1 MPKDSVRHIGAHVL
15 AAMKNATHKP
25 VKHPDVES
33 KREDAG
39 EPAGAEMREVKGMG
53 ARMKNGGRVRKMAD
67 GGEVDP
73 GTLTTTAGMSVG
85 SGQTVVDD
93 NRAAAQGQVAPAT
106 PAATPVPA
114 STPAVAS
121 PAAGPSGGSIFDD
134 NRADAA
140 RQATPAAGATP
151 ASGAT
156 PVSAAPAVGG
166 SLFTDNKADS
176 MRPMPG
182 ATSAPASAARP
193 TAAAPRG
200 PDPFAILA
208 SLRFADG
215 GMVPRMGARRR
226 MADGGLVVPD
236 PTPAPQFPAFPATAG
251 INQLPALGAGMRK
264 VGAFFDTPP
273 ALVTAERGA
282 TATPTGG
289 PPTASTPGTSTG
301 SGRGTL
307 NPTDTNDVT
316 GGSAAPGSVALPG
329 MTSTAGAGRGSVNPP
344 VASLSGDARP
354 DLAGIPSLG
363 GATGTAVAGAAG
375 VRKFT
380 TADGRT
386 LYSNVAGGDND
397 KLMSGNP
404 GVQVVP
410 AIGGAGGA
418 GASGASDVAGIY
430 DRASKISADI
440 ARLNAEYRANGGDP
454 GTLTTTPGM
463 SIGSGKTVFDDNR
476 ADAAAGARP
485 PSGLSA
491 QQFANYNLERER
503 TASQRAIADQ
513 NAAVQTAGQ
522 QITAGTARYGV
533 DAQTGLGARRLALES
548 EVHAQDAPVKA
559 ATAAHTQAQTAGL
572 GAALSAQK
580 EYQDA
585 LTSGDAGRIAAA
597 ENRVRAA
604 QGRWEKEA
612 PALFDKVQ
620 TGVDK
625 GGAPI
630 YTIFDKRT
638 GQMTKQEGEQGQ
650 PAEGVKVG
658 ASTKQPDGTYGYY
671 GKTLTVKGGK
681 IVDLR

>member
-1 MPKDSVRHIGAHVL
+1 MNTKPHSLGARKCMADGGLVGSIKSLFSSGPAETVTQKYARQDAERAAKEKPAATPTAPAPAPQVSAISDYAGMGAMQRREAAAGLKNGGAVKPRMIHGPGTGTSDSIPRDMRPGSYVMPADSTKHLGGKVPVKVSNGESQYSPEQVHAIGAKVL
-15 AAMKNATHKP
+15 DMVKAATHK
-25 VKHPDVES
+25 KAGASHPDVES

-39 EPAGAEMREVKGMG
+39 EPAGAEMREMKGMG
-53 ARMKNGGRVRKMAD
+53 ARMKNGGCVKKMAD
-67 GGEVDP
+67 GG
-73 GTLTTTAGMSVG
+73 
-85 SGQTVVDD
+85 VV
-93 NRAAAQGQVAPAT
+93 T
-106 PAATPVPA
+106 P
-114 STPAVAS
+114 
-121 PAAGPSGGSIFDD
+121 
-134 NRADAA
+134 
-140 RQATPAAGATP
+140 Q
-151 ASGAT
+151 
-156 PVSAAPAVGG
+156 
-166 SLFTDNKADS
+166 
-176 MRPMPG
+176 
-182 ATSAPASAARP
+182 
-193 TAAAPRG
+193 
-200 PDPFAILA
+200 
-208 SLRFADG
+208 
-215 GMVPRMGARRR
+215 
-226 MADGGLVVPD
+226 

-273 ALVTAERGA
+273 ALVTAERG
-282 TATPTGG
+282 ATPTGG

-463 SIGSGKTVFDDNR
+463 SVGSGQTILDDNR
-476 ADAAAGARP
+476 VAAAVGARP

-491 QQFANYNLERER
+491 RQLANYQTTREQ

-522 QITAGTARYGV
+522 QSSAGASRYAV
-533 DAQTGLGARRLALES
+533 DTGARTAADRLALES
-548 EVHAQDAPVKA
+548 SVHAQDAPLKASKVKE
-559 ATAAHTQAQTAGL
+559 AQTLDAAR
-572 GAALSAQK
+572 GAYMNARTP
-580 EYQDA
+580 EE
-585 LTSGDAGRIAAA
+585 RAAA
-597 ENRVRAA
+597 EETFRVL
-604 QGRWEKEA
+604 QGRPEKTVPELYSTTAIPAGVDPVTGMARGAGAIVTDRRTGATRIISSDEARGNAGA
-612 PALFDKVQ
+612 PAAS
-620 TGVDK
+620 
-625 GGAPI
+625 GAI
-630 YTIFDKRT
+630 
-638 GQMTKQEGEQGQ
+638 TKQQYDALPKGSRYTG
-650 PAEGVKVG
+650 
-658 ASTKQPDGTYGYY
+658 PDGKQYT
-671 GKTLTVKGGK
+671 KG
-681 IVDLR
+681 